1 MEIIEGSDILD
12 ISVRDLWQQQRRL
25 VHLKEEEIVKA
36 TVTRNYGENFLLEE
50 YNLAGKAKFQV
61 GKGGKEKME

>member
-1 MEIIEGSDILD
+1 VDIIEGSDILD
-12 ISVRDLWQQQRRL
+12 ISIRDLWQQQRRL
-25 VHLKEEEIVKA
+25 IQLKEEEIVKA

-50 YNLAGKAKFQV
+50 YNLAGKAEFQV